1 MSASLRSARSVAC
14 LAAALCALS
23 SRSAAADNP
32 AAARE
37 AYNRGAAK
45 TQGDWIVFCHDDIRF
60 LRDELRLTSV
70 KDGCSEGAC
79 GTCHVILEDQWL
91 AITGN
96 AKIDEL
102 QMLDMTP
109 EKTST
114 SRLSCQIQV
123 SDAMDGMMVQ
133 LPEFQM

>member
-1 MSASLRSARSVAC
+1 MQ
-14 LAAALCALS
+14 LAIDNGIPGID
-23 SRSAAADNP
+23 ADCGG
-32 AAARE
+32 E
-37 AYNRGAAK
+37 
-45 TQGDWIVFCHDDIRF
+45 C
-60 LRDELRLTSV
+60 
-70 KDGCSEGAC
+70 AC

>member
-1 MSASLRSARSVAC
+1 MMAIVTFVEHDGTQHAVDIEAGKSLMQ
-14 LAAALCALS
+14 LATDNGVPGID
-23 SRSAAADNP
+23 ADCGG
-32 AAARE
+32 E
-37 AYNRGAAK
+37 
-45 TQGDWIVFCHDDIRF
+45 C
-60 LRDELRLTSV
+60 
-70 KDGCSEGAC
+70 AC
-79 GTCHVILEDQWL
+79 GTCHVILEHQWL

-96 AKIDEL
+96 AKMDEL

-123 SDAMDGMMVQ
+123 SGAMDGMMVQ